1 MMIKD
6 FLSSKWNLYGVYALT
21 YLLIGFL
28 FETTQMTFSQMFL
41 AFFLMFAGNL
51 VTYIYGMGRGM
62 MFSAMSRPNFI
73 KELDKLNELMKN
85 DMNESKLDSNC
96 GKCNRNDGTCGC
108 GKVKDCT
115 LDKCVHPTCN
125 TDETSK

>member
-1 MMIKD
+1 MAEYTV
-6 FLSSKWNLYGVYALT
+6 NLK
-21 YLLIGFL
+21 
-28 FETTQMTFSQMFL
+28 L
-41 AFFLMFAGNL
+41 AVQG
-51 VTYIYGMGRGM
+51 
-62 MFSAMSRPNFI
+62 S
-73 KELDKLNELMKN
+73 KELDKLNELLKN
-85 DMNESKLDSNC
+85 DMNDSKLDSNC